1 MGVYK
6 WMSEWCR
13 PNAVA
18 NKQFIAELWP
28 FVTSKYPF
36 YIGLFSVRS
45 NRLELL
51 DQISL
56 KPDTNVHHDQTGVS
70 YARYKV
76 KVTHRGQ
83 WLKNGMKCRVQAIS
97 LPCIKGFGNYLVQ
110 MFTIVSRCLGRKT
123 TFIGQ
128 KLGWNVASEP

>member
-36 YIGLFSVRS
+36 YKGLFSVRS
-45 NRLELL
+45 NRLELFKTWHKCSSWS
-51 DQISL
+51 D
-56 KPDTNVHHDQTGVS
+56 GVS